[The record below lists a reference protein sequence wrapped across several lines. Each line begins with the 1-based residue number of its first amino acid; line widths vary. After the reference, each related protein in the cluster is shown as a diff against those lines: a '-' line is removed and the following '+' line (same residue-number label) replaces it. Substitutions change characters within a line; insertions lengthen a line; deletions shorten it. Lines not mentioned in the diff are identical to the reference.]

1 MKDENCKLIAPGMEA
16 RFQDRFDEN
25 LGPSSASVIVYFHK
39 MAFSFARTVTQIALD
54 IMVSMFNLSL
64 HADREDLR

>member
-25 LGPSSASVIVYFHK
+25 LGPSSASVIVYFNQK
-39 MAFSFARTVTQIALD
+39 AFSFARTVTQIASD
-54 IMVSMFNLSL
+54 TIVSMFNLSL
-64 HADREDLR
+64 HADREDLG

>member
-1 MKDENCKLIAPGMEA
+1 MEA
-16 RFQDRFDEN
+16 RFQYRFDEN
-25 LGPSSASVIVYFHK
+25 LWPSSASVIVYFHK

-54 IMVSMFNLSL
+54 TMVS